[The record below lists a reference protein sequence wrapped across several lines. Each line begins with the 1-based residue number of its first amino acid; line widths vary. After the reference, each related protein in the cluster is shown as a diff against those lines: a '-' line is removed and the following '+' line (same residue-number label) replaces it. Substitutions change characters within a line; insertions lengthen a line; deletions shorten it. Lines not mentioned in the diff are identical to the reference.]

1 MGKGWEKWGKLAKS
15 GEKRPFGFR
24 FAPKSI
30 EFFHSRSSMAVSI
43 MNLIRALVLQLRETQ
58 ALFFS
63 KWPPAAILDSDFCKN
78 R

>member
-1 MGKGWEKWGKLAKS
+1 MGKGWEKWGKVGKS
-15 GEKRPFGFR
+15 GHFGFR

-43 MNLIRALVLQLRETQ
+43 MNLICALVLQLRETQ

-63 KWPPAAILDSDFCKN
+63 KWPPAAILDSDFCQN